1 MTLASIAVEAEIINL
16 KMTRKGRLK
25 EIFSKALYADD
36 PNLYSVSYREFNSI
50 IKVSLPEFLK
60 LSENFEIIPPNRI
73 FLVAREEKVLY
84 RKFGT
89 TSTT

>member
-1 MTLASIAVEAEIINL
+1 
-16 KMTRKGRLK
+16 MTRKGRLK

-50 IKVSLPEFLK
+50 IKVSLPEFVK

>member
-1 MTLASIAVEAEIINL
+1 
-16 KMTRKGRLK
+16 MTRKGRLK
-25 EIFSKALYADD
+25 EIFSKALYADN

-50 IKVSLPEFLK
+50 IEVSLPEFLR

-73 FLVAREEKVLY
+73 FLITSGGKVLY

-89 TSTT
+89 TTLIT

>member
-1 MTLASIAVEAEIINL
+1 
-16 KMTRKGRLK
+16 MTRKGRLK

-84 RKFGT
+84 RKLGT

>member
-1 MTLASIAVEAEIINL
+1 
-16 KMTRKGRLK
+16 MTRKGRLK
-25 EIFSKALYADD
+25 EIFSKALYADN

-50 IKVSLPEFLK
+50 INVSLPEFLR

-73 FLVAREEKVLY
+73 FLITREGKVLY

-89 TSTT
+89 TTLIT

>member
-1 MTLASIAVEAEIINL
+1 
-16 KMTRKGRLK
+16 MTRKGRLK

-60 LSENFEIIPPNRI
+60 LSENLEIIPPNRI
-73 FLVAREEKVLY
+73 FLVAREGEVLY

>member
-1 MTLASIAVEAEIINL
+1 
-16 KMTRKGRLK
+16 MTRKGRLK

-36 PNLYSVSYREFNSI
+36 SNLYSVSYREFNSI

-60 LSENFEIIPPNRI
+60 LSEDFEIIPPNRI

>member
-1 MTLASIAVEAEIINL
+1 
-16 KMTRKGRLK
+16 MTRKGRLK

-60 LSENFEIIPPNRI
+60 LSEDFEIIPPNRI
-73 FLVAREEKVLY
+73 FLVSREGKVLY

-89 TSTT
+89 TTLIT

>member
-1 MTLASIAVEAEIINL
+1 
-16 KMTRKGRLK
+16 MTRKGRLK
-25 EIFSKALYADD
+25 EIFSKALYADS

-50 IKVSLPEFLK
+50 IEVSLPEFLR

-73 FLVAREEKVLY
+73 FLITKEGKVLY

-89 TSTT
+89 TTLIT

>member
-1 MTLASIAVEAEIINL
+1 
-16 KMTRKGRLK
+16 
-25 EIFSKALYADD
+25 LYADD

-73 FLVAREEKVLY
+73 FLVAREGKVLY
-84 RKFGT
+84 HKFGT
-89 TSTT
+89 TSIT

>member
-1 MTLASIAVEAEIINL
+1 
-16 KMTRKGRLK
+16 MTRKGRLK
-25 EIFSKALYADD
+25 EIFSKALYADN

-50 IKVSLPEFLK
+50 IEVSLPEFLK

-73 FLVAREEKVLY
+73 FLITREGKVLY

-89 TSTT
+89 TTLIT

>member
-1 MTLASIAVEAEIINL
+1 
-16 KMTRKGRLK
+16 MTRKGRLK
-25 EIFSKALYADD
+25 EIFSKALYADN

-50 IKVSLPEFLK
+50 VKVSLPEFLR

-73 FLVAREEKVLY
+73 FLVTREGKVLY

-89 TSTT
+89 TTLIT

>member
-1 MTLASIAVEAEIINL
+1 
-16 KMTRKGRLK
+16 MTRKGRLK

-60 LSENFEIIPPNRI
+60 LSDNFEIIPPNRI

-84 RKFGT
+84 RKFVT
-89 TSTT
+89 TSRT

>member
-1 MTLASIAVEAEIINL
+1 
-16 KMTRKGRLK
+16 MTRKGRLK

-60 LSENFEIIPPNRI
+60 LSEDFEIIPPNRI
-73 FLVAREEKVLY
+73 FLVAREGKVLY

-89 TSTT
+89 TTLIT

>member
-1 MTLASIAVEAEIINL
+1 
-16 KMTRKGRLK
+16 MTRKGRLK

-60 LSENFEIIPPNRI
+60 LSEDFEIIPPNRI

>member
-1 MTLASIAVEAEIINL
+1 
-16 KMTRKGRLK
+16 MTRKGQLK
-25 EIFSKALYADD
+25 EIFSKALYADN

-50 IKVSLPEFLK
+50 IKVSLPEFLR

-73 FLVAREEKVLY
+73 FLITRVGKVLY

-89 TSTT
+89 TTLIT

>member
-1 MTLASIAVEAEIINL
+1 
-16 KMTRKGRLK
+16 MTRKGRLK
-25 EIFSKALYADD
+25 EIFSKALYADN

-50 IKVSLPEFLK
+50 VKVSLPEFLR

-73 FLVAREEKVLY
+73 FLITREGKVLY

-89 TSTT
+89 TTLIT

>member
-1 MTLASIAVEAEIINL
+1 
-16 KMTRKGRLK
+16 MTRKGRLK

-60 LSENFEIIPPNRI
+60 LSENFEIIPSCKR
-73 FLVAREEKVLY
+73 
-84 RKFGT
+84 RKSSLPQIWYHINNLINFCI
-89 TSTT
+89 

>member
-1 MTLASIAVEAEIINL
+1 
-16 KMTRKGRLK
+16 MTRKGRLK

-60 LSENFEIIPPNRI
+60 LSEDFEIIPPNRI
-73 FLVAREEKVLY
+73 FLVAREGKVIY

-89 TSTT
+89 T

>member
-1 MTLASIAVEAEIINL
+1 
-16 KMTRKGRLK
+16 MTRKGRLK
-25 EIFSKALYADD
+25 EIFSKALYADN

-50 IKVSLPEFLK
+50 VKVSLPEFLR

-73 FLVAREEKVLY
+73 ILVTREGKVLY

-89 TSTT
+89 TTLIT

>member
-1 MTLASIAVEAEIINL
+1 
-16 KMTRKGRLK
+16 MTRKGRLK
-25 EIFSKALYADD
+25 EIFSKALYADN

-50 IKVSLPEFLK
+50 IEVSLPEFLR

-73 FLVAREEKVLY
+73 FLITREGKVLY

-89 TSTT
+89 TTLIT

>member
-1 MTLASIAVEAEIINL
+1 
-16 KMTRKGRLK
+16 MTRKGRLK

-36 PNLYSVSYREFNSI
+36 PNLYSVSYRAFNSI

-60 LSENFEIIPPNRI
+60 LSEDFEIIPPNRI
-73 FLVAREEKVLY
+73 FLVSREGKVLY

-89 TSTT
+89 TT

>member
-1 MTLASIAVEAEIINL
+1 
-16 KMTRKGRLK
+16 MTRKGRLK

-60 LSENFEIIPPNRI
+60 LSEDFEIIPPNRI

-89 TSTT
+89 TSIT

>member
-1 MTLASIAVEAEIINL
+1 
-16 KMTRKGRLK
+16 MTRKGRLK

-84 RKFGT
+84 HKFGT

>member
-1 MTLASIAVEAEIINL
+1 
-16 KMTRKGRLK
+16 MTRKGRLK
-25 EIFSKALYADD
+25 ELFSKALYADN

-50 IKVSLPEFLK
+50 VKVSLPEFLR

-73 FLVAREEKVLY
+73 FLVTREGKVLY

-89 TSTT
+89 TTLIT

>member
-1 MTLASIAVEAEIINL
+1 
-16 KMTRKGRLK
+16 MTRKGRLK
-25 EIFSKALYADD
+25 EIFSKALYADN

-50 IKVSLPEFLK
+50 IKVSLPEFLR

-73 FLVAREEKVLY
+73 FLITREGKVLY

-89 TSTT
+89 TTLII

>member
-1 MTLASIAVEAEIINL
+1 
-16 KMTRKGRLK
+16 MTRKGRLK

-50 IKVSLPEFLK
+50 IKVSLPEFLR

-73 FLVAREEKVLY
+73 FLITREGKVLY

-89 TSTT
+89 TTLIT